1 MKNLKFLMLFFAL
14 IFCGCPEEIES
25 IIGDSNLR
33 VINDCDYN
41 VKVYFDN
48 RYIGKVDSEKEESW
62 SVPSGMHTIKAT
74 CTYATEYKESHFF
87 NSGETTVIRL
97 EIINKFSKS
106 NLQTVNSDSLSLNI
120 NLSLHEIKSIQ
131 Q

>member
-1 MKNLKFLMLFFAL
+1 MKTTMKNLKFLILFSAL

-25 IIGDSNLR
+25 IFGDSNLR

-48 RYIGKVDSEKEESW
+48 SYIGKVDSENEESW

-74 CTYATEYKESHFF
+74 CTFATDYKESHFF
-87 NSGETTVIRL
+87 NSGATTVIRL
-97 EIINKFSKS
+97 EIIDKFSKS
-106 NLQTVNSDSLSLNI
+106 FLQTVNSDSLLVN
-120 NLSLHEIKSIQ
+120 H
-131 Q
+131 